1 MTGRHSI
8 FSTVQLDYG
17 VLLVLH
23 ALTQVAHS
31 YALLSCSCVRKKIM
45 GDLVIKKG
53 PFLMEVC
60 VHVMTLGTTDGTACQ
75 PSPHLFSH
83 DDIIPFPAHE
93 SAAREQ
99 LHQRQLAKHNFQ
111 NFTGKPVQGGLLG
124 LNLKDET
131 LWKEKQK

>member
-1 MTGRHSI
+1 
-8 FSTVQLDYG
+8 
-17 VLLVLH
+17 
-23 ALTQVAHS
+23 
-31 YALLSCSCVRKKIM
+31 
-45 GDLVIKKG
+45 
-53 PFLMEVC
+53 
-60 VHVMTLGTTDGTACQ
+60 MTLGPTDRTACQ

-83 DDIIPFPAHE
+83 DGIIPFPAHE

-99 LHQRQLAKHNFQ
+99 LHQRQLPKHHFQ